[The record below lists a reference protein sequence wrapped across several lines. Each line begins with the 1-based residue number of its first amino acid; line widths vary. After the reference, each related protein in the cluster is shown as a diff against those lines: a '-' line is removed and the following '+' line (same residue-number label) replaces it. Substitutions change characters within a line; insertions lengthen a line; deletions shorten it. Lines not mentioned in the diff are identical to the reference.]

1 CTPCRAAR
9 QPASRW
15 RCARSAR
22 REGAASVHA
31 ARRRGGAPGPGVD
44 PPGARGRARDG
55 GDRLLP
61 LGVPRLTPWALA
73 CARGGR
79 AVLAVPAPP
88 PRRADDAGD
97 RAAHQHHG
105 RQLRVARRRARAGP
119 ARRSD
124 GRARVEY
131 HGRLPVR
138 RDAVG
143 CPHAQGAS
151 APDRRGTALPRAV
164 PPRQRREPAPR
175 AACARPAARPVGAP
189 RGGRADPRTGGARPR
204 AGGTAYAARAAGP
217 RRGARGAV
225 GPAAALPRRAGAE
238 SGVTRLAL
246 EEVTFWYPATRAPAL
261 REVSLEVA
269 AGEIV
274 ALVGK
279 VGAGASTLLLV
290 AAGLAPRGAG

>member
-55 GDRLLP
+55 GDRLRP

-124 GRARVEY
+124 GRAWVEY

-164 PPRQRREPAPR
+164 PPR
-175 AACARPAARPVGAP
+175 
-189 RGGRADPRTGGARPR
+189 PR
-204 AGGTAYAARAAGP
+204 AGGTAYAARAAAGP

-279 VGAGASTLLLV
+279 VGAG
-290 AAGLAPRGAG
+290 